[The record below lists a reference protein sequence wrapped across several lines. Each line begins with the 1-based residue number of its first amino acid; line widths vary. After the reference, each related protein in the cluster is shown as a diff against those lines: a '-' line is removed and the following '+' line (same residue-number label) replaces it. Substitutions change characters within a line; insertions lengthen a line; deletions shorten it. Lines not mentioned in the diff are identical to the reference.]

1 MKRKKAFLLYHDSY
15 ETIRFLDDEQ
25 LGKLTRLIFEYKLYG
40 TFPDPSNMLFFVFNP
55 IKLQLDRDNESY
67 LESIEA
73 KSKAGKKS
81 AEIKAL
87 KQIQQSSTE
96 STRVESVDVCST
108 ESTDN
113 DNVNDNVSVSVNE
126 REIVKVKNNKE
137 PKSISD
143 FVKLMDSEKYLG
155 TDENLNKTFI
165 NFIQMRI
172 NIKKIPTKNAVELLV
187 KKLKELSKANKDVA
201 IKILENSIENN
212 WSTIYELKTSNTTN
226 FIKQAPAVFNRS
238 SQGQKYVGDDVI

>member
-81 AEIKAL
+81 AESKAL
-87 KQIQQSSTE
+87 KQIQQSSTK
-96 STRVESVDVCST
+96 STRVESVEVCST

-113 DNVNDNVSVSVNE
+113 DNVNDNVSVIVNE

-137 PKSISD
+137 PKSIND
-143 FVKLMDSEKYLG
+143 FVKLIETEKYLG
-155 TDENLNKTFI
+155 TDVILNTTFI
-165 NFIQMRI
+165 NYIQMRI
-172 NIKKIPTKNAVELLV
+172 NMKKTPTKNAVEILT

-212 WSTIYELKTSNTTN
+212 WIGIFELKTNNSNT
-226 FIKQAPAVFNRS
+226 FVKQPQPVFNRS
-238 SQGQKYVGDDVI
+238 SQGQHYVGDDVK